1 MHHRVFIPT
10 DGAELTARAVC
21 KVTRRNEKELAS
33 ATEIM
38 KIQQEHK
45 EGMQELALVPVTSLQ
60 RQSSVTTG
68 RKH

>member
-1 MHHRVFIPT
+1 
-10 DGAELTARAVC
+10 
-21 KVTRRNEKELAS
+21 
-33 ATEIM
+33 M
-38 KIQQEHK
+38 KIQQERK